1 LIKNALKPAVVDR
14 IEFGKD
20 HASALIYLEPDQ
32 RSLAIGRMGQNIALA
47 GELVGMELQLVDNQ
61 QGTRTIEIDGND
73 ITM

>member
-1 LIKNALKPAVVDR
+1 
-14 IEFGKD
+14 
-20 HASALIYLEPDQ
+20 
-32 RSLAIGRMGQNIALA
+32 MGQNIALA